1 VATVKL
7 SELLEEQGMD
17 PAALKEM
24 EIAGLTADS
33 REVKPGYLFAALP
46 GAKADGRAFVAE
58 AVSRGAAA
66 VLAPPGTELGAARA
80 DTHGQVIRLI
90 TDSNPRRRFA
100 LMAAKF
106 YPHQPDVV
114 AAVTGTNGKT
124 SVAHFAQQLWTA
136 LGKRS
141 GYMGTLGAWG
151 GNKKIDGSLTTP
163 DPVGVHR
170 VLEDLSRAGVTH
182 LAMEA
187 SSHGLHQFRVDG
199 VRVSI
204 AGFTNLSRD
213 HLDYHGSMAAYLAAK
228 MRLFSDVLTE
238 GGTAV
243 LNADTPEFPAL
254 DAACRL
260 RRHRVLSYGERGDA
274 IRLDD
279 VTRAAASQKLK
290 LSIFGQRYDV
300 NLPLA
305 GRFQV
310 SNALCALGFVL
321 AGGAEPKAAFAALEK
336 LKGVPGRLEHVG
348 STTQNAPVYVD
359 YAHTPDALETVLNA
373 LRPHATGKLVV
384 VFGCGGDRDKGKRR
398 LMGEK
403 AKELAD
409 RVIVTDDNP
418 RTEVPAT
425 IRREILQGCPD
436 SEEIGDRDLAIK
448 AAVGGLNAGDVLLI
462 AGKGHES
469 GQIVG
474 ATVIPFSDAEV
485 ARRHLSGGRS

>member
-1 VATVKL
+1 M
-7 SELLEEQGMD
+7 EEQGMD
-17 PAALKEM
+17 PAALKEL

-46 GAKADGRAFVAE
+46 GAKADGRAFLAE
-58 AVSRGAAA
+58 AVSRGARA
-66 VLAPPGTELGAARA
+66 VLAPPGTDLGPAKA
-80 DTHGQVIRLI
+80 DSHGQVVRLI

-100 LMAAKF
+100 LMASKF
-106 YPHQPDVV
+106 YPHQPATV

-124 SVAHFAQQLWTA
+124 SVAHFTQQLWQA
-136 LGKRS
+136 LGHAS

-151 GNKKIDGSLTTP
+151 GGKTIEGSLTTP

-170 VLEDLSRAGVTH
+170 VLADLSRAGVTH

-199 VRVSI
+199 VRIGI

-228 MRLFSDVLTE
+228 MRLFSDVMIE

-243 LNADTPEFPAL
+243 LNADASEFPAF

-260 RRHRVLSYGERGDA
+260 RRHRVLSFGEQGDA
-274 IRLDD
+274 IRLLSVD
-279 VTRAAASQKLK
+279 REAAAQRLR
-290 LSIFGQRYDV
+290 LSIFGTNYDAY
-300 NLPLA
+300 LPLA
-305 GRFQV
+305 GRFQA
-310 SNALCALGFVL
+310 SNVMCALGMVL
-321 AGGAEPKAAFAALEK
+321 ASGAEPTRAVAALEL
-336 LKGVPGRLEHVG
+336 LKGVPGRLEFVG
-348 STTQNAPVYVD
+348 ATTNGAPVYVD

-373 LRPHATGKLVV
+373 LRPHTTGKLVI

-398 LMGEK
+398 VMGDK
-403 AKELAD
+403 AANLAD

-418 RTEVPAT
+418 RSEVPAT
-425 IRREILQGCPD
+425 IRREILQGCPKAD
-436 SEEIGDRDLAIK
+436 EIGDRDQAIK
-448 AAVGGLNAGDVLLI
+448 AAIGGLQKGDVLLI

-474 ATVIPFSDAEV
+474 TAVIPFNDVDV
-485 ARRHLSGGRS
+485 ARKYLGAEHT